1 MDAERKVKNNSN
13 IGVWQ
18 RPNGGL
24 SMIRALS
31 IAAAVFVTLLW
42 SSSYILNQYAF
53 AEGVGPFTLAGMRYS
68 AAALTLWV
76 VLRLRDRKHAQEN
89 GVHEDHS
96 VHTEVSQGKWKL
108 TWKNY
113 LFLGITGFIL
123 AQGLQYAG
131 QFYLTPMQ
139 SNMFLSVGNMLFLL
153 VIDALWLRELKGRAT
168 FLAVLAAMAGIVI
181 YYYPWHFAQSSLIG
195 ISLILLS
202 CVGNAVHLTYSRY
215 LLTRKQTAPSA
226 LVLTPM
232 LIGAAGMLLT
242 GFILEGIPPY
252 SLKLILILLWLGP
265 INGALAFTLWAWS
278 QKQLRAYESSLINN
292 LMLLEVAL
300 MDILFLGRSITYLQA
315 GSLCIAGTAIV
326 AVQLAPLLKKHKQ

>member
-1 MDAERKVKNNSN
+1 MDAEKRVNNKKELP
-13 IGVWQ
+13 VWLS
-18 RPNGGL
+18 PSGGL
-24 SMIRALS
+24 SMIRALA

-68 AAALTLWV
+68 AAALTLWI
-76 VLRLRDRKHAQEN
+76 VLRFRERKVYKGAN
-89 GVHEDHS
+89 S
-96 VHTEVSQGKWKL
+96 VPIMTSEVTQAKWKL
-108 TWKNY
+108 TWKHY
-113 LFLGITGFIL
+113 MFLGLTGFIL

-131 QFYLTPMQ
+131 QYYLTPTQ
-139 SNMFLSVGNMLFLL
+139 SNMFLSVGNTLFLL
-153 VIDALWLRELKGRAT
+153 VIDAIWLRELKSRTT

-195 ISLILLS
+195 IGLILLS
-202 CVGNAVHLTYSRY
+202 CIGYAVHLTYSRY

-232 LIGAAGMLLT
+232 LIGAVGMLLT
-242 GFILEGIPPY
+242 GFMLEGIPPY
-252 SLKLILILLWLGP
+252 SVKLILILLWLGP

-300 MDILFLGRSITYLQA
+300 MDIILLGRSLTYVQA
-315 GSLCIAGTAIV
+315 GSLIIAGTAILS
-326 AVQLAPLLKKHKQ
+326 VQLAPLLQKRKP

>member
-1 MDAERKVKNNSN
+1 MDAEKKVKNNSN
-13 IGVWQ
+13 KQV
-18 RPNGGL
+18 L

-31 IAAAVFVTLLW
+31 ITAAVFVTLLW

-53 AEGVGPFTLAGMRYS
+53 VEGVGPYTLAGMRYS
-68 AAALTLWV
+68 AAAFTLWV
-76 VLRLRDRKHAQEN
+76 VLRLRDQKHAQRKR
-89 GVHEDHS
+89 GHEVQS
-96 VHTEVSQGKWKL
+96 VNRKLSQGKWKL
-108 TWKNY
+108 TWKDN

-153 VIDALWLRELKGRAT
+153 LIDAFWLRELNNRAT

-181 YYYPWHFAQSSLIG
+181 YYYPWHLAQSSLIG
-195 ISLILLS
+195 IVLILIS
-202 CVGNAVHLTYSRY
+202 CVGNVVHLTYSRY

-232 LIGAAGMLLT
+232 LIGAAGMLLA

-252 SLKLILILLWLGP
+252 SLKLMLILIWLGP

-315 GSLCIAGTAIV
+315 GSLCITGTAIV
-326 AVQLAPLLKKHKQ
+326 AVQLAPLLKKPKQLPSESDK

>member
-1 MDAERKVKNNSN
+1 MEN
-13 IGVWQ
+13 
-18 RPNGGL
+18 
-24 SMIRALS
+24 SMIRALA

-68 AAALTLWV
+68 AAAFTLWV
-76 VLRLRDRKHAQEN
+76 ALRLRDQKQAKRNGGHEGQSVNREN
-89 GVHEDHS
+89 
-96 VHTEVSQGKWKL
+96 SQGKWRP

-131 QFYLTPMQ
+131 QFFLTPMQ

-153 VIDALWLRELKGRAT
+153 VIDAFWLRELKGRAT
-168 FLAVLAAMAGIVI
+168 FLAVLAAMAGIVL
-181 YYYPWHFAQSSLIG
+181 YYYPWHIAQISLIG
-195 ISLILLS
+195 IVLILVS
-202 CVGNAVHLTYSRY
+202 CVGNVAHLSYSRY

-232 LIGAAGMLLT
+232 LIGAAGMLVT

-265 INGALAFTLWAWS
+265 VNGALAFTLWAWS

-300 MDILFLGRSITYLQA
+300 MDILFLGRSMTFLQA
-315 GSLCIAGTAIV
+315 GALCITGTAIV
-326 AVQLAPLLKKHKQ
+326 AIQLAPLMKKPKPLPSESNI